1 MNFNELRVFL
11 GQLKPEGPRAAA
23 GRQILNEI
31 IKRVDLLLGIG
42 LDYLNFN
49 RTSGTLSGG
58 EAQRIRLST
67 QISAQV

>member
-1 MNFNELRVFL
+1 MNFDELRVFL

-58 EAQRIRLST
+58 GSTAHSPFHADRIRF
-67 QISAQV
+67 